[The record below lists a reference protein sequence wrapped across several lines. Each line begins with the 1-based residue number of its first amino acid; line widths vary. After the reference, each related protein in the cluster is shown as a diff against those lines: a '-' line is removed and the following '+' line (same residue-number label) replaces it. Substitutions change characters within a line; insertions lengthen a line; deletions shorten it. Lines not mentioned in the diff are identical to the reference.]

1 MLGIAI
7 QTKELNE
14 ILKLLNQVLNIRI
27 TFFDADMEELPLPGI
42 KEMSPYCRKRRRRR
56 EFDWRCRQCDR
67 REIEFARPGNEC
79 HIYRCHS
86 GLWEGVVPLH
96 DPHQRYL
103 GAIVFGQL
111 RPARVRAP
119 QLPAQLRKLYGKL
132 PIATDSEMAKIASLL
147 KYLGGYIISHELIH
161 RQTLG
166 WADFLG
172 HYIDDH
178 LEERLALPQLAR
190 LIGKSTSFLNH
201 SFKTHFGLP
210 VAQYIR
216 KRKMERAVHLLKEE
230 RYLYEIAGQL
240 GFYDEFHFSRSFKAF
255 YGLAPRDFKKK

>member
-42 KEMSPYCRKRRRRR
+42 KEMSPYCRKRRQQR
-56 EFDWRCRQCDR
+56 EFDQHCRQCDR
-67 REIEFARPGNEC
+67 REIEFARPRDEG

-96 DPHQRYL
+96 DPQKRYL
-103 GAIVFGQL
+103 GAIVFGQV
-111 RPARVRAP
+111 RPAGTRAP
-119 QLPAQLRKLYGKL
+119 QLPVHLRTLYGKL

-147 KYLGGYIISHELIH
+147 KYLSGYIISHELI
-161 RQTLG
+161 RLQNLG
-166 WADFLG
+166 WADFLR
-172 HYIDDH
+172 HYIDNH

-201 SFKTHFGLP
+201 SFKAHFGLP

-216 KRKMERAVHLLKEE
+216 TQKMERAVQLLKEE
-230 RYLYEIAGQL
+230 RCLYEIAGQL
-240 GFYDEFHFSRSFKAF
+240 GFYDEFHFSRAFKAF
-255 YGLAPRDFKKK
+255 YGLAPRNFKKK